1 MLASLGHASPT
12 EHAYFTFGI
21 EGISRACSHQLV
33 RHRIASYS
41 QQSQRYVDGTRFDF
55 VTPPEIAKN
64 EKALAAYEKAL
75 KVEADAYKEIRDA
88 LAVGYINEK
97 CPDKYIGTDEE
108 IINAYKA
115 DDKNPAMLSSRKP
128 TRTQDLFFRM
138 HRQQKLSALSM
149 QEACRTFLHTVAATE
164 RSGKFVRLPNRCFC
178 NVLRLLRTF
187 SKTAARHACSDHAP
201 RAICV
206 AESKRKCVRN
216 TAEKSKVIYMK
227 SKIIVIEG
235 LDGSGKATQTKILCE
250 KFSALGKKVTK
261 LEFPNYES
269 PAAAPV
275 KMYLDGEFGD
285 KPDDVNAYAA
295 SAFYA
300 VDRVASY
307 LQFWKK
313 ECDNGGVILSDRY
326 VTSNIIYQ
334 MSKLPKE
341 EWNSFIDWLND
352 FEYEKLGIPKP
363 DLVIYLD
370 VEPEV
375 SQKLMEKRYG
385 GDNSKKDLHEKTSVS
400 FLTVEKVQFMPL
412 KMRLEGY

>member
-1 MLASLGHASPT
+1 
-12 EHAYFTFGI
+12 
-21 EGISRACSHQLV
+21 
-33 RHRIASYS
+33 
-41 QQSQRYVDGTRFDF
+41 
-55 VTPPEIAKN
+55 
-64 EKALAAYEKAL
+64 
-75 KVEADAYKEIRDA
+75 
-88 LAVGYINEK
+88 
-97 CPDKYIGTDEE
+97 
-108 IINAYKA
+108 
-115 DDKNPAMLSSRKP
+115 
-128 TRTQDLFFRM
+128 
-138 HRQQKLSALSM
+138 
-149 QEACRTFLHTVAATE
+149 
-164 RSGKFVRLPNRCFC
+164 
-178 NVLRLLRTF
+178 
-187 SKTAARHACSDHAP
+187 
-201 RAICV
+201 
-206 AESKRKCVRN
+206 
-216 TAEKSKVIYMK
+216 MK

-250 KFSALGKKVTK
+250 KISALGKKVTK

-412 KMRLEGY
+412 KNAVGRLLIAVKTERLRV